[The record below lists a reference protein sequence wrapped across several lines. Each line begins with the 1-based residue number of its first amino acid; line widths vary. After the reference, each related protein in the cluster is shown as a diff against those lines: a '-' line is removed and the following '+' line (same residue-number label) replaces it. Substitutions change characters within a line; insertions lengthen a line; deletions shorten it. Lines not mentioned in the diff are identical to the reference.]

1 MERASVTV
9 FQAARAP
16 GPADSTDVQG
26 GSAVKMLTRPA
37 GSESLTRY
45 LRTIHA
51 YPMLS
56 AEEELALSR
65 AWRDTQDLAA
75 AHKLVTSH
83 LRLVVRIAMAHR
95 GYGLPLGE
103 LISEGNIGMMRALR
117 RFDPE
122 RGFRLAT
129 YAMWWIKAAIQEYI
143 LRSWSLVRMGT
154 TAAQK
159 KLFFKLRW
167 LKGQMRALDEGDLQ
181 PDQIA
186 QVVKTLGVPE
196 HEVISMN
203 RRLAAPDHSLNVPVR
218 QEDDDPWQDRLVDDT
233 TNQETEFAEREE
245 FASRKALLG
254 QTFNLLNKREQ
265 HILAERRLKEA
276 PTPLDKLAVEYGI
289 SRERVR
295 QIEMRALTK
304 LQKAMKARMVAQV
317 IGAGAAPAGLSAAA
331 A

>member
-1 MERASVTV
+1 
-9 FQAARAP
+9 
-16 GPADSTDVQG
+16 
-26 GSAVKMLTRPA
+26 MLTRPA
-37 GSESLTRY
+37 GSESLGRY
-45 LRTIHA
+45 LRSIHA

-56 AEEELALSR
+56 ADEELALSR
-65 AWRDTQDLAA
+65 AWRDTRDLTA

-103 LISEGNIGMMRALR
+103 LIGEGNIGMMRALR

-129 YAMWWIKAAIQEYI
+129 YAIWWIKAAIQEYI

-167 LKGQMRALDEGDLQ
+167 LKAQMHAFDEGDLQ
-181 PDQIA
+181 PEQIA

-196 HEVISMN
+196 HEVIAMN
-203 RRLAAPDHSLNVPVR
+203 RRLAAADHSLSAPVH
-218 QEDDDPWQDRLVDDT
+218 QDDDDAWQDRLVDDT

-245 FASRKALLG
+245 FAYRKTLLDR
-254 QTFNLLNKREQ
+254 TFHLLNKREQ
-265 HILAERRLKEA
+265 RILTERRLKED
-276 PTPLDKLAVEYGI
+276 PTPLDKLAAEYGI

-295 QIEMRALTK
+295 QIEMRALSK
-304 LQKAMKARMVAQV
+304 LQKAMKTRMRSQLT
-317 IGAGAAPAGLSAAA
+317 GAGSVPGGLSAAA

>member
-1 MERASVTV
+1 MT
-9 FQAARAP
+9 
-16 GPADSTDVQG
+16 
-26 GSAVKMLTRPA
+26 MMTRPA
-37 GSESLTRY
+37 GSENLARY
-45 LRTIHA
+45 LRTIYA

-103 LISEGNIGMMRALR
+103 LIGEGNIGMMQALR

-129 YAMWWIKAAIQEYI
+129 YAIWWIKAAIQEYI

-167 LKGQMRALDEGDLQ
+167 LKAQMRAFDEGDLQ

-186 QVVKTLGVPE
+186 QIVKTLDVPE

-203 RRLAAPDHSLNVPVR
+203 RRLAAQDHSLNVPAHP
-218 QEDDDPWQDRLVDDT
+218 DDEDPWQDRLIDDT
-233 TNQETEFAEREE
+233 HNQETEFAEREE
-245 FASRKALLG
+245 FAHRMALLG
-254 QTFNLLNKREQ
+254 QTFGVLNKREQ

-276 PTPLDKLAVEYGI
+276 PTPLDKLAAEYGI

-295 QIEMRALTK
+295 QIEMRALSK
-304 LQKAMKARMVAQV
+304 LQKAMKPRPLAQV
-317 IGAGAAPAGLSAAA
+317 MGAASVKAGPTAAA